1 MIEGIKRSTGHKS
14 SNKTRN
20 FNYFMGTQ
28 EIIKSIPMGKRFQ
41 ETELIISQLINS
53 PSGNMHRRSISTHS
67 NLVLTC

>member
-20 FNYFMGTQ
+20 FNDFMGIQ

-41 ETELIISQLINS
+41 ETELIKYKPTYKLPIW
-53 PSGNMHRRSISTHS
+53 
-67 NLVLTC
+67 